1 MSSCSICR
9 EGNPDPRGR
18 YLSMDEYG
26 TTSLAL
32 EPPVQPEGQGE
43 TTKRCP
49 RCGMELFSDM
59 DVCYGCLFDFS
70 RAGSSGPDLPPQD
83 DLDEPRGWD
92 EGMPP
97 FELEENGRTLEL
109 SGMPLG
115 ARTSGI
121 PSVWVRGSELEVVVP
136 IPEDGLNVGR
146 LPSNDVVLH
155 SAAASRRHLRVS
167 LVSGGAVAEDQGS
180 TNPAM
185 LRGRA
190 VDDLARMQVG
200 DTLDVCGTL
209 LTLVG
214 PVPS

>member
-1 MSSCSICR
+1 
-9 EGNPDPRGR
+9 
-18 YLSMDEYG
+18 MDEYG
-26 TTSLAL
+26 TASLTPNQPVPL
-32 EPPVQPEGQGE
+32 EDQGA
-43 TTKRCP
+43 TIKRCP

-59 DVCYGCLFDFS
+59 GVCYGCLFDFS
-70 RAGSSGPDLPPQD
+70 RAGSPGPGLPPQD

-92 EGMPP
+92 EGIPP
-97 FELEENGRTLEL
+97 FELEEDGRTLEL

-115 ARTSGI
+115 ARTSGV

-136 IPEDGLNVGR
+136 IPKDGLNVGR

-167 LVSGGAVAEDQGS
+167 LVSGGAVVEDQGS

-209 LTLVG
+209 FTLVG